1 MEAHEGDLLISIVD
15 KCEYCKWC
23 WNCDIQ
29 NKLLKTIVDCGEKIA
44 FTLKICDDFIKED
57 ENHGRY

>member
-15 KCEYCKWC
+15 KCERCKWC

-29 NKLLKTIVDCGEKIA
+29 NKLRKAIVDCGEKIA
-44 FTLKICDDFIKED
+44 FTLKICDDFKED
-57 ENHGRY
+57 EDYGRY